1 MSLCFFF
8 LFFGSASSNSSAT
21 LESRKNR
28 MMIVWSDFNFQ
39 AQPALN
45 EYQILFSELKPRDP
59 EVVRWPW
66 AGELKG
72 QVANSQHHGN
82 AVVHAHWYYEISWR
96 KSLAEKMVREK
107 ANEKECNQFLAV
119 QEATCLQGAAVWMA
133 QEASS
138 SLIFRF
144 LCGSALFP
152 LIALP
157 IPYNRPFSS

>member
-1 MSLCFFF
+1 MSFFF
-8 LFFGSASSNSSAT
+8 FFGSASPNPSAT

-39 AQPALN
+39 ALPALN
-45 EYQILFSELKPRDP
+45 EYQILFSELKSRDP

-66 AGELKG
+66 AWELKG

-82 AVVHAHWYYEISWR
+82 AVVHANWYYEISWR
-96 KSLAEKMVREK
+96 KSLAEKMWSREK
-107 ANEKECNQFLAV
+107 TNKEECNQFLAV
-119 QEATCLQGAAVWMA
+119 REATCLQRAAVWMD
-133 QEASS
+133 QEGSS
-138 SLIFRF
+138 SLILRL

-157 IPYNRPFSS
+157 IPYNQPFSS